1 MGMVMN
7 KDGGRGHG
15 LLKKTSCLLNMSTS
29 MVKEGGALF
38 LNLQA

>member
-1 MGMVMN
+1 
-7 KDGGRGHG
+7 
-15 LLKKTSCLLNMSTS
+15 MSTS